1 MRPLSEAPASQ
12 TGRSFLSWRPVSL
25 CPRDSSMKNGFVA
38 LPLAALTLAPG
49 VSAAEPTIGKSIG
62 MKHPAFHYPPTKRM
76 DLVEEQFGVKVA
88 DPYRWLEH
96 DVRQDNEVRAW
107 LAAENT
113 MTQTYLQTLPGRNIL
128 RKRMAALL
136 AHDRY
141 GTPRQAGSHAFYT
154 HKTGWQNQSPHP
166 VSEGMSGETRLLL

>member
-1 MRPLSEAPASQ
+1 
-12 TGRSFLSWRPVSL
+12 
-25 CPRDSSMKNGFVA
+25 MKKGFVA

-88 DPYRWLEH
+88 DPYRWLEN

-107 LAAENT
+107 IDAENAV
-113 MTQTYLQTLPGRNIL
+113 TQTYLQTLPGRNIL

-136 AHDRY
+136 DHDRY
-141 GTPRQAGSHAFYT
+141 GTPRKAGSRTEARRVG
-154 HKTGWQNQSPHP
+154 K
-166 VSEGMSGETRLLL
+166 EGGRQCRSRGSAAT